1 LSFCKMK
8 QLFWIT
14 LALLLLLF
22 GVVVVR
28 TQAVT
33 TSVVDGDDESP
44 EAEKVVYDPEDDPE
58 PASKEPS
65 PKEVAEQR
73 EKNLSEWRL
82 LMQEIMTSVSAG
94 PMGEKFVPD
103 YLARRKANIAM
114 SKQLAR
120 ARGQMI
126 SAMIETVGVRAE
138 TCFDHRFSD
147 DVLSML
153 KSELEGHQFK
163 VMWEPDPER
172 NPTDT
177 RWCYAG
183 RETMVVRVPP
193 AKPELPGQKE

>member
-1 LSFCKMK
+1 MK

-14 LALLLLLF
+14 FALLLLF
-22 GVVVVR
+22 GGIVVVAAAD
-28 TQAVT
+28 QD
-33 TSVVDGDDESP
+33 VVEDESP
-44 EAEKVVYDPEDDPE
+44 EAEKVVYDPEDDLANDPE

-65 PKEVAEQR
+65 PEEVDKQR

-82 LMQEIMTSVSAG
+82 LMQEIITSVSAG

-103 YLARRKANIAM
+103 YLAKRKANIAM

-138 TCFDHRFSD
+138 TCFDRRFSD

-153 KSELEGHQFK
+153 KSELEDHQFK
-163 VMWEPDPER
+163 VTWEPDPER
-172 NPTDT
+172 SPTDK

-183 RETMVVRVPP
+183 RESMVVGVPP